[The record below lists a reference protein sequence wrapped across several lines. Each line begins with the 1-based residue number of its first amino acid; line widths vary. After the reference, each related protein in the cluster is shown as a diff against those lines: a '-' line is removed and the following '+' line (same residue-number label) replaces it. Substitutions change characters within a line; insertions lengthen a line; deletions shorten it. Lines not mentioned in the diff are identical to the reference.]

1 MINATNRSDANE
13 SASAPLRVFDLHC
26 DTLDRLALHDGS
38 EWPEIVIHDAGIPA
52 DRLSSLADNDASF
65 SLNRVEGM
73 QWCQCF
79 AVFIPD
85 TLSPDAAWRTFLKV
99 QAYFQDQVHTNAGR
113 MTQVRDARDI
123 DAVLDSGSVAAM
135 LTVENGSFLDGTLD
149 HIPDIVDA
157 GVKMLTLTWNGPNA
171 IGSGH
176 DTDGNLTTFG
186 CEAVRALERERIVID
201 VSHLNDRGFDRFIDV
216 AGRPF
221 AASHSNLRTVCAHR
235 RNLTDARF
243 RAICD
248 AHGLVGLNFSNG
260 FLTADHD
267 DPTPDDVLRHV
278 DRFLELGG
286 VDVLALGSDF
296 DGTDTP
302 SWLQTADRFS
312 ELHAVIAHGFGYEVA
327 EKICFENARSFFMR
341 NEYI

>member
-1 MINATNRSDANE
+1 MIDGTRPDAKEPANK
-13 SASAPLRVFDLHC
+13 RIHVFDLHC
-26 DTLDRLALHDGS
+26 DTLDRLALHDGP
-38 EWPEIVIHDAGIPA
+38 EWPEIVIHDAGIPVH
-52 DRLSSLADNDASF
+52 RLSSLADNDASF
-65 SLNRVEGM
+65 SLNRAEGLE
-73 QWCQCF
+73 WCQCF

-85 TLSPDAAWRTFLKV
+85 TLAPDAAWQTFSKV
-99 QAYFQDQVHTNAGR
+99 RAYFEEQVRIHADR

-123 DAVLDSGSVAAM
+123 DAVIASGRVAAL

-149 HIPDIVDA
+149 HIPDIAEA

-176 DTDGNLTTFG
+176 DTDGNLTSFG
-186 CEAVRALERERIVID
+186 CEAIRALERERIVVD

-221 AASHSNLRTVCAHR
+221 AASHSNLRAVCGHR
-235 RNLTDARF
+235 RNLTDSRF

-260 FLTADHD
+260 FLSADHD
-267 DPTPDDVLRHV
+267 DPTPDDVLHHV

-286 VDVLALGSDF
+286 IDVLALGSDF

-302 SWLQTADRFS
+302 SWLQTADRVS
-312 ELHAVIAHGFGYEVA
+312 ELHAVIAHGFGCDVA
-327 EKICFENARSFFMR
+327 EKICFENARNFFIR